1 METNER
7 HDTLR
12 VTPER
17 VTISIL
23 TEPFVIHTYKGYAA
37 VVNVK
42 LEKDEPE
49 DKTLFIA
56 PKSLAD
62 PLKELSET
70 TNDGKMTGLH
80 VAIKKESND
89 RFARYV
95 VEKVG

>member
-1 METNER
+1 LEQLER
-7 HDTLR
+7 FDTLR

-17 VTISIL
+17 ITITVL
-23 TEPFVIHTYKGYAA
+23 TEPFVIHTYKGFAA

-49 DKTLFIA
+49 TKTMFIA

-62 PLKELSET
+62 PLKDIAET
-70 TNDGKMTGLH
+70 ANGGKMTGLQLA
-80 VAIKKESND
+80 VKKESND

-95 VEKVG
+95 VDKIG